1 MLEDLQARR
10 DGFVVLVKL
19 AFFRGSALS
28 FPTESTVVIKRIVL
42 VPGGVALIVLM
53 TIVVVDCRT
62 LVPVNEAAQPLW
74 SVSACGS
81 GNDGAAEAYLACCR
95 TGPVCL
101 RSDILAD
108 DLGLYRKPR
117 QIL

>member
-62 LVPVNEAAQPLW
+62 LVPVNEAGQPL
-74 SVSACGS
+74 
-81 GNDGAAEAYLACCR
+81 EAFR
-95 TGPVCL
+95 
-101 RSDILAD
+101 RAD
-108 DLGLYRKPR
+108 REMTAPRKPTSPAAGPG
-117 QIL
+117 QSA

>member
-53 TIVVVDCRT
+53 TIVVLT
-62 LVPVNEAAQPLW
+62 AGPLF
-74 SVSACGS
+74 
-81 GNDGAAEAYLACCR
+81 
-95 TGPVCL
+95 
-101 RSDILAD
+101 RSTKQDNPLKRFGVRI
-108 DLGLYRKPR
+108 GK
-117 QIL
+117 